1 MRLIHFNR
9 IFFIQKTVIP
19 FSETAPCFK
28 FGLKIYL
35 KYFQMG
41 QLPSV
46 A

>member
-9 IFFIQKTVIP
+9 IFFYSKTVILL
-19 FSETAPCFK
+19 SETTPCFK
-28 FGLKIYL
+28 FDLKIYL
-35 KYFQMG
+35 KHFHKG